1 MRTDISRQLEAR
13 TIGGPPALAVFFLIF
28 SACLTAAPVREVK
41 GKVTDPSGAPVA
53 GAQVSLVSR
62 VGVEAQTV
70 SALNGTFTLEAPG
83 SLESPGDPHIKLVV
97 TAPGFSTQTLPLDRA
112 ASVQLA
118 ILVQLAIAPQVD
130 SVKVVGSA
138 IDVSA
143 SQQAGSVSI
152 IPREQVRE
160 RNEPYAMDL
169 LRYVPGVVFNQT
181 GAAGGVSTLFLRG
194 GNSNFSLVQ
203 IDGVPVNAFGGG
215 FDFAHI
221 PAEAVESV
229 ELIRGPQS
237 AVYGSYA
244 NSGAINFVTRQPG
257 ASPRLDVLAEGG
269 SYGERRFGITASGTV
284 AGFGI
289 LASASRIDSNGMV
302 QNNDYRNEDLLL
314 HVGRRFGRQS
324 LSLHGYFDSND
335 VGEPGPWG
343 SNPKGIFTGIDTV
356 SRSRNNFGEY
366 GGHYEADL
374 GGRVRQEVFG
384 SFFLDNS
391 GFLSPFGFSFNK
403 DMRGQG
409 ETRTI
414 VSVTRHY
421 TLAAGVAAGR
431 EEVKNTFIGDAN
443 FSVFPIRR
451 NDFAVY
457 LENRYEVAGR
467 LFLSA
472 GVRGEFFRT
481 AAMPGDGFSRPMFP
495 ASRVSRANPKLSA
508 AYVAGN
514 TRLHSS
520 FGMGIRPPSGFEL
533 AFTTNPA
540 LMPERTRSVD
550 AGIAQKLW
558 NGKLLLDGTYFYNR
572 YYDLIVTL
580 GGSLTTL
587 SHYTSDNLANSRAQG
602 AEFSASVRPARWT
615 FVTASYTLLETR
627 ILSLDGTNQAPL
639 PFTVGQQLTRRPE
652 HSGNVAATFTR
663 GRAAVNLTGYFR
675 GKTLYEEPSFGAS
688 SGLFENPGFANVGI
702 NLNYAL
708 GRGVTAYGNLRN
720 ALDRHYEEV
729 FGFPSPRLNFVAGLK
744 WTLAGGQ

>member
-1 MRTDISRQLEAR
+1 MRTDVTSL
-13 TIGGPPALAVFFLIF
+13 LAILLTF
-28 SACLTAAPVREVK
+28 SACLSAGQIK
-41 GKVTDPSGAPVA
+41 GKVTDPSGAPVG
-53 GAQVSLVSR
+53 GAQVALVSR
-62 VGVEAQTV
+62 VGVQAQAV
-70 SALNGTFTLEAPG
+70 A
-83 SLESPGDPHIKLVV
+83 
-97 TAPGFSTQTLPLDRA
+97 APGFSTQTLTLDRA
-112 ASVQLA
+112 ESVK
-118 ILVQLAIAPQVD
+118 LAIAPQVD
-130 SVKVVGSA
+130 SVKVVGFT
-138 IDVSA
+138 IDVAA
-143 SQQAGSVSI
+143 SQQGSSVSI
-152 IPREQVRE
+152 IPREEVRE

-169 LRYVPGVVFNQT
+169 LRYVPGVTFNQT
-181 GAAGGVSTLFLRG
+181 GAAGGVSSLFLRG

-215 FDFAHI
+215 FDFGHI

-244 NSGAINFVTRQPG
+244 NSGVVDFVTRQAWTAPQ
-257 ASPRLDVLAEGG
+257 LDLLAEGG
-269 SYGERRFGITASGTV
+269 SYDERRFGITASGTV
-284 AGFGI
+284 AGFGV

-302 QNNDYRNEDLLL
+302 QNNDYRNEDVVL
-314 HVGRRFGRQS
+314 HIGRRFGRQS
-324 LSLHGYFDSND
+324 FSLHGYFDSND

-356 SRSRNNFGEY
+356 SRSKNNFGEY
-366 GGHYEADL
+366 GGHYEADIS
-374 GGRVRQEVFG
+374 GRVRQEVFG

-391 GFLSPFGFSFNK
+391 GFRSKFGFSYNK

-414 VSVTRHY
+414 VSMTRHY
-421 TLAAGVAAGR
+421 TVAVGAAAGR
-431 EEVKNTFIGDAN
+431 EEVKNTFITDAS
-443 FSVFPIRR
+443 FSTFPIRR
-451 NDFAVY
+451 DDYAVY

-481 AAMPGDGFSRPMFP
+481 PAIPGDGFSRPMFP
-495 ASRVSRANPKLSA
+495 AANVSKANPKLSA

-533 AFTTNPA
+533 AFTNNPA

-550 AGIAQKLW
+550 AGVEQKLW
-558 NGKLLLDGTYFYNR
+558 SGKVLLDGTYFYNR

-587 SHYTSDNLANSRAQG
+587 SHYTSDNLANSQVQG
-602 AEFSASVRPARWT
+602 AEFSASVRPARWV

-627 ILSLDGTNQAPL
+627 ILSLDGTSQAPL

-652 HSGNVAATFTR
+652 NSGNVVATFTR
-663 GRAAVNLTGYFR
+663 GRVAANVTGYFR
-675 GKTLYEEPSFGAS
+675 GKTLYEEPSLGAS
-688 SGLFENPGFANVGI
+688 GGLFENPGFANVGF

-729 FGFPSPRLNFVAGLK
+729 FGFPSPRINFVAGLK
-744 WTLAGGQ
+744 WSIARAK

>member
-1 MRTDISRQLEAR
+1 MRIDVASL
-13 TIGGPPALAVFFLIF
+13 LFFVPIF
-28 SACLTAAPVREVK
+28 SVCLSAAEVN

-62 VGVEAQTV
+62 VGVEGQTV
-70 SALNGTFTLEAPG
+70 SGPNGTFV
-83 SLESPGDPHIKLVV
+83 LESPGGPDIRLVV
-97 TAPGFSTQTLPLDRA
+97 TAPGFSTQTLPMDRA
-112 ASVQLA
+112 ASVE
-118 ILVQLAIAPQVD
+118 LAIAPQVD
-130 SVKVVGSA
+130 SVKVVGSS
-138 IDVSA
+138 IDVAA
-143 SQQAGSVSI
+143 SQQGSSVSI
-152 IPREQVRE
+152 IPREEVRE

-169 LRYVPGVVFNQT
+169 LRFVPGVTFNQT
-181 GAAGGVSTLFLRG
+181 GAAGGVSSLFLRG
-194 GNSNFSLVQ
+194 GNSNFSLVR

-221 PAEAVESV
+221 PSEAVESV

-244 NSGAINFVTRQPG
+244 NSGVIDFTTRQPG
-257 ASPRLDVLAEGG
+257 ASPQLDLLAEAG
-269 SYGERRFGITASGTV
+269 SYGERRFGITASGTL

-302 QNNDYRNEDLLL
+302 QNNDYRNEDVLL

-324 LSLHGYFDSND
+324 LALQGYFDSND

-356 SRSRNNFGEY
+356 SRSSNNFGEY
-366 GGHYEADL
+366 GGHYEIDL
-374 GGRVRQEVFG
+374 SARVRQEVFG

-391 GFLSPFGFSFNK
+391 GFRSPYGFSSNK

-409 ETRTI
+409 EARTI
-414 VSVTRHY
+414 ASVTRHY
-421 TLAAGVAAGR
+421 TVAVGVATGR
-431 EEVKNTFIGDAN
+431 EEVKNTYITDAAS
-443 FSVFPIRR
+443 SVFPIQR

-481 AAMPGDGFSRPMFP
+481 PSIPGDGYSRPVFP
-495 ASRVSRANPKLSA
+495 SSSVSRANPKLSA

-533 AFTTNPA
+533 AFTNNPA
-540 LMPERTRSVD
+540 LKPEGTRSVD
-550 AGIAQKLW
+550 AGIERKLW
-558 NGKLLLDGTYFYNR
+558 SGKLLVDSTYFYNR

-602 AEFSASVRPARWT
+602 AEFSANARPARWA
-615 FVTASYTLLETR
+615 FVMASYTLLETR
-627 ILSLDGTNQAPL
+627 ILSLDGTTQAPL

-652 HSGNVAATFTR
+652 HSGNAVATFTH
-663 GRAAVNLTGYFR
+663 GRVAANVTGYFR
-675 GKTLYEEPSFGAS
+675 GKTLYEEPSYGAS
-688 SGLFENPGFANVGI
+688 YGLFENPGYANLGM

-720 ALDRHYEEV
+720 ALNRHYEEV
-729 FGFPSPRLNFVAGLK
+729 FGFPSPRVNFVAGLK
-744 WTLAGGQ
+744 WTLARIQ